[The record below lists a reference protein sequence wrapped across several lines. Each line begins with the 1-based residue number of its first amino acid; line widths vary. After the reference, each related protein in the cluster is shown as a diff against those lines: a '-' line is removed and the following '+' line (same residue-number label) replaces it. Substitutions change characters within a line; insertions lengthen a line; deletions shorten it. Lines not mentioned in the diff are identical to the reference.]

1 VLLFFLFIYSITLT
15 RPCMYVPMF
24 DQIPK
29 GHVRYCHDFVPVVAV
44 RIHSHDSQAL
54 VSGKTN
60 QGIINSRSLLNLDYN
75 HWFLDINPVYPVN
88 KKNRQYLKLS
98 THVLNSL

>member
-1 VLLFFLFIYSITLT
+1 
-15 RPCMYVPMF
+15 MYVPMF

-44 RIHSHDSQAL
+44 RIHSHDSEAL

-60 QGIINSRSLLNLDYN
+60 QRII
-75 HWFLDINPVYPVN
+75 
-88 KKNRQYLKLS
+88 KLVS
-98 THVLNSL
+98 GNYKTCFIIP